1 MSSFSNRH
9 YSRSTVSLSRPRR
22 LSSLTPIAHLEC
34 SSRSETLKSSEG
46 ISEKGESPN
55 SKSSTCSTTKRAS
68 TAEIAYA
75 IAYDTRI
82 PGTEWPRKKHWR
94 TVSAPN
100 ATAGVQALLSGERM
114 AMGWKPNLE
123 KSKTVMQ
130 KPLPTH
136 FERLVRSA
144 SAELLGRF
152 GPLAKD
158 EEKKWKKEFELEMDT
173 RLNAMSHLPF
183 SERKSMST
191 DAETLR
197 ESYDAGSLDE
207 EVRFED
213 AKEVLVVRPVSR
225 DIAFL

>member
-1 MSSFSNRH
+1 
-9 YSRSTVSLSRPRR
+9 
-22 LSSLTPIAHLEC
+22 
-34 SSRSETLKSSEG
+34 
-46 ISEKGESPN
+46 
-55 SKSSTCSTTKRAS
+55 
-68 TAEIAYA
+68 
-75 IAYDTRI
+75 
-82 PGTEWPRKKHWR
+82 
-94 TVSAPN
+94 
-100 ATAGVQALLSGERM
+100 M

-123 KSKTVMQ
+123 KSKTVVK

-158 EEKKWKKEFELEMDT
+158 EEKKWKKEFELEMDM
-173 RLNAMSHLPF
+173 RLNAMSKLPF

-213 AKEVLVVRPVSR
+213 AKEVLVVRPVSQ